1 MTVQPSRH
9 DTDGDPTTL
18 VLVDRERLSREGLG
32 RLFEQSEF
40 TVVGQAA
47 DGESAIGLV
56 RRLAPDV
63 VLIDVDLPG
72 ISGIETT
79 RRIRLEAP
87 NTRVLI
93 FTAVGDA
100 DHVCEAILAGACGYI
115 LRDARTEE
123 ISAGIQAAARGE
135 SLLSPKIAATLIE
148 EFRSSEGLD
157 GVPAGER
164 PALTE
169 RELEVL
175 RLITE
180 GKDNPEIAER
190 LDLSVYTVKN
200 HVSNILAKLE
210 VKNRIQAA
218 VSAVRERLV

>member
-1 MTVQPSRH
+1 MTVQPFRH

-32 RLFEQSEF
+32 QLFEQSEF

-72 ISGIETT
+72 ISGIEAT

-93 FTAVGDA
+93 FTAVGD
-100 DHVCEAILAGACGYI
+100 HVCEAILAGACGYV
-115 LRDARTEE
+115 LKDARTEE

-135 SLLSPKIAATLIE
+135 SLLSPKVAATLIE

>member
-9 DTDGDPTTL
+9 DTDGNPTTL
-18 VLVDRERLSREGLG
+18 VLVDRARLSREGLG

-40 TVVGQAA
+40 TIVGQAA

-72 ISGIETT
+72 ISGIEAT

-93 FTAVGDA
+93 FTAVGD
-100 DHVCEAILAGACGYI
+100 HVCEAILAGACGYI
-115 LRDARTEE
+115 LKDARTEE

-148 EFRSSEGLD
+148 EFRRSEGLD

-218 VSAVRERLV
+218 VSAVREQLV

>member
-9 DTDGDPTTL
+9 DTDGNPTTL
-18 VLVDRERLSREGLG
+18 VLVDRARLSREGLG

-40 TVVGQAA
+40 TIVGQAA

-72 ISGIETT
+72 ISGIEAT

-93 FTAVGDA
+93 FTAVGD
-100 DHVCEAILAGACGYI
+100 HVCEAILAGACGYI
-115 LRDARTEE
+115 LKDARTEE

-180 GKDNPEIAER
+180 GKENPEIAER

-218 VSAVRERLV
+218 VSAVREQLV